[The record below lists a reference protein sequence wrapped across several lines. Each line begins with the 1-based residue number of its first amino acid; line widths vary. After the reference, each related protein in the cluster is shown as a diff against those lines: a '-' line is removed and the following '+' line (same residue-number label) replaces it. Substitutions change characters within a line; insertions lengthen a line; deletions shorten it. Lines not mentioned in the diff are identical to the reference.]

1 MIVII
6 AQIRNFSLRRQVY
19 LVEHKYTTHDIEIV
33 KIENNSTNNKP
44 YCYTIA
50 SFNEA
55 GELCSC
61 GSRLLENIETDN
73 VQKIADI
80 ILQEAIDNNY
90 GNPKDDMTVM
100 VAKVTQKPKNKT

>member
-1 MIVII
+1 MIIII

-50 SFNEA
+50 SFNED
-55 GELCSC
+55 GELYSC
-61 GSRLLENIETDN
+61 GSRLFENIETEDDL
-73 VQKIADI
+73 KAIKELEEIGRRI
-80 ILQEAIDNNY
+80 ISTEEVETDYISE
-90 GNPKDDMTVM
+90 
-100 VAKVTQKPKNKT
+100 

>member
-1 MIVII
+1 MVVII

-50 SFNEA
+50 SFNED

-61 GSRLLENIETDN
+61 GSRLLENIETEEDLKAIKELEEIGR
-73 VQKIADI
+73 QI
-80 ILQEAIDNNY
+80 ISTEEVETDYIS
-90 GNPKDDMTVM
+90 
-100 VAKVTQKPKNKT
+100 

>member
-1 MIVII
+1 MVVII

-50 SFNEA
+50 NFNED

-61 GSRLLENIETDN
+61 GSRLLENIKTEEDLKAIKELEEIGRRIISTEEVETDY
-73 VQKIADI
+73 IS
-80 ILQEAIDNNY
+80 E
-90 GNPKDDMTVM
+90 
-100 VAKVTQKPKNKT
+100 

>member
-6 AQIRNFSLRRQVY
+6 AQIRNFSLRRQIY

-33 KIENNSTNNKP
+33 KIENNSTNNKSF
-44 YCYTIA
+44 CYTIA

-61 GSRLLENIETDN
+61 GSRLLENIETEEDLTAI
-73 VQKIADI
+73 KELEEIGRRI
-80 ILQEAIDNNY
+80 INIEEVYTDYISED
-90 GNPKDDMTVM
+90 
-100 VAKVTQKPKNKT
+100 

>member
-1 MIVII
+1 MIIII

-50 SFNEA
+50 NFNKD

-61 GSRLLENIETDN
+61 GSRLLENIETENDL
-73 VQKIADI
+73 KAIKELEEIGRRI
-80 ILQEAIDNNY
+80 ISTEEVETDYISE
-90 GNPKDDMTVM
+90 
-100 VAKVTQKPKNKT
+100 

>member
-6 AQIRNFSLRRQVY
+6 SQIRNFSLRRQVY

-50 SFNEA
+50 NFNED

-61 GSRLLENIETDN
+61 GSRLLENIETEEDL
-73 VQKIADI
+73 KAIKELEEIGRRI
-80 ILQEAIDNNY
+80 ISTEEVETDYISE
-90 GNPKDDMTVM
+90 
-100 VAKVTQKPKNKT
+100 